1 MFTFDCSKNPL
12 TAPSMIPT
20 MNPSK
25 VDSIVSIDEPTRFL
39 HNKQVVMLFS
49 KTDVGFASDGC
60 ISHTGVC
67 KNSNWSMATK
77 L

>member
-39 HNKQVVMLFS
+39 HNKQVVTLFS
-49 KTDVGFASDGC
+49 EK
-60 ISHTGVC
+60 
-67 KNSNWSMATK
+67 KNAMTINPDN
-77 L
+77 